1 MKIQYKDYL
10 IIKENNTV
18 KITNGIGTIVID
30 KELLKILEEVVQRTI
45 ENIGGGS

>member
-10 IIKENNTV
+10 IIKEDNTV

-30 KELLKILEEVVQRTI
+30 KKLLKILEEVVD
-45 ENIGGGS
+45 ENNNNV